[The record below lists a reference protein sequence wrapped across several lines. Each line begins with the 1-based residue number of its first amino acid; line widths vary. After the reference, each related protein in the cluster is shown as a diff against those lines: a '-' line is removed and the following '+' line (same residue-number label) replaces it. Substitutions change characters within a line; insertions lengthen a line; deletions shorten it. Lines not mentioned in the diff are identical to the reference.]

1 MIKLKIWLY
10 NWLAKDLGKLG
21 REGDTELAHVNTW
34 EANLLKAH
42 GGSGTINPV
51 TGLREFKGGGGG
63 STTETTQNIDP
74 AILPYI
80 TYGLD
85 EAKGLYQSDSPN
97 YYGGDTYVPAS
108 TQTSDALSMA
118 EAKARAGS
126 PLLPAAE
133 SQALSTISGDRL
145 SAGNPY
151 FSAMMANAAAPV
163 VREFNDAMGNI
174 SSKSA
179 MSGRYGS
186 NAQARM
192 EADASRNLAE
202 SLAAKSAELAYSNY
216 GAERA
221 RQDAAIASAGN
232 LVGQG
237 YSDINQ
243 LAQIGKTQ
251 EDYARQKLESDIQ
264 RFEFNE
270 NKDYNK
276 LESYLSAAYG
286 APAPV
291 NQTSVSSGGGK

>member
-1 MIKLKIWLY
+1 
-10 NWLAKDLGKLG
+10 
-21 REGDTELAHVNTW
+21 
-34 EANLLKAH
+34 
-42 GGSGTINPV
+42 
-51 TGLREFKGGGGG
+51 
-63 STTETTQNIDP
+63 
-74 AILPYI
+74 
-80 TYGLD
+80 
-85 EAKGLYQSDSPN
+85 
-97 YYGGDTYVPAS
+97 
-108 TQTSDALSMA
+108 
-118 EAKARAGS
+118 
-126 PLLPAAE
+126 
-133 SQALSTISGDRL
+133 
-145 SAGNPY
+145 
-151 FSAMMANAAAPV
+151 MMANAAAPV

-270 NKDYNK
+270 NKNYNK